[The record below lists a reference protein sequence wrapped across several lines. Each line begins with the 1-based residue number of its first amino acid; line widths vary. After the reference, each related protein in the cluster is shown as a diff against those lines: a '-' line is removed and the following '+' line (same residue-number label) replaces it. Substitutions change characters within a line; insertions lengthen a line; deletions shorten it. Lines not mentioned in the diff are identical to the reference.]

1 MASVPPQIPQP
12 PPPPPGAAPA
22 KKPVSPLVWVALGCG
37 VLLIVVLLI
46 LVLGGFLVAR
56 KVKQIAGD
64 FSDNPAMVAAK
75 LIVAANPDLEVVSA
89 DEGAET
95 ITLRNKKTGEE
106 ITVDLEDVKKGR
118 IHFKTE
124 EGKEVNVDVG
134 EAGDGSVLRV
144 ESDEGHVVIGE
155 AGAAQL
161 PEWLP
166 TYPGVSLRGTMSG
179 SSRESTSGVWGFE
192 SSDPP
197 HKVLDFYQRELEGK
211 GFEVTVSTQRQH
223 GRTVGGNLHATTGDG
238 AQMVSVIAT
247 EKDGGSEGTIAYE
260 MKSRG

>member
-12 PPPPPGAAPA
+12 PPPQAPA
-22 KKPVSPLVWVALGCG
+22 VPGKKKVSPLVWIALGCG
-37 VLLIVVLLI
+37 VLLIVVVLI

-64 FSDNPAMVAAK
+64 FSDNPAMVAAR

-89 DEGAET
+89 DEDAET

-118 IHFKTE
+118 IHFKTG
-124 EGKEVNVDVG
+124 EGEEVNVDVG
-134 EAGDGSVLRV
+134 AGEGGSVIRV
-144 ESDEGHVVIGE
+144 ESDEGKVVIG
-155 AGAAQL
+155 GASDAQL

-166 TYPGVSLRGTMSG
+166 SYPGLRLSGAMSG
-179 SSRESTSGVWGFE
+179 SSREGTSGVWGFE
-192 SSDPP
+192 ASSEPAD
-197 HKVLDFYQRELEGK
+197 VLDFYQRELEGK
-211 GFEVTVSTQRQH
+211 GFEVTINTVRQH
-223 GRTVGGNLHATTGDG
+223 GRVTGGSLHATTGDG
-238 AQMVSVIAT
+238 AQMVNVMAT

>member
-12 PPPPPGAAPA
+12 PPPPPPAAPA
-22 KKPVSPLVWVALGCG
+22 KKKVSPWVWVGLGCG
-37 VLLIVVLLI
+37 VLMIVVLLI
-46 LVLGGFLVAR
+46 LLLGGLLVAR

-64 FSDNPAMVAAK
+64 LSDNPAMVAAK

-106 ITVDLEDVKKGR
+106 VTVDLEDVKKGR
-118 IHFKTE
+118 IHFRTG

-134 EAGDGSVLRV
+134 TDEDRGVIRV
-144 ESDEGHVVIGE
+144 ESDEGKLVIG
-155 AGAAQL
+155 GAADAQL

-166 TYPGVSLRGTMSG
+166 SYPGLRLSGTMSG
-179 SSRESTSGVWGFE
+179 SSGGGVGEVWGFE
-192 SSDPP
+192 ASDLPQD
-197 HKVLDFYQRELEGK
+197 VLDFYQRELEGK
-211 GFEVTVSTQRQH
+211 GFEVTVNTVRQH
-223 GRTVGGNLHATTGDG
+223 GRVTGGNLHATTGDG
-238 AQMVSVIAT
+238 AQMVNVMAT